1 MAPEHV
7 SVHRESVLAG
17 AELSG
22 ECRRVHSGAMHG
34 TYLSQI
40 AKIARAA
47 VLNGCMGTFWDQHFR
62 LIAEKLGILDL
73 FMGSR
78 ASQAARGYARD
89 LIDCGTWFVG
99 TPDQV
104 TDRIVEQ
111 YNMTGGFGTLLQL
124 GYDYSDDSDRALWFR
139 SMELLSTVVIP
150 EVNARLGF
158 TPRT

>member
-1 MAPEHV
+1 MYGFRTTNPCIIDK
-7 SVHRESVLAG
+7 HRRPS
-17 AELSG
+17 
-22 ECRRVHSGAMHG
+22 R
-34 TYLSQI
+34 YLLQ
-40 AKIARAA
+40 
-47 VLNGCMGTFWDQHFR
+47 VCTNVCG
-62 LIAEKLGILDL
+62 
-73 FMGSR
+73 

-99 TPDQV
+99 APDQV
-104 TDRIVEQ
+104 ADRIVEQ

-150 EVNARLGF
+150 KVNARLGF